1 MSTTIDMIR
10 LPCYHLSDMAML
22 SRKMNVKFPTDCVV
36 AVTYICNS
44 KCTMCDFWKETRKPT
59 VTLDDY
65 RKLPATLRDINVSGG
80 EPFLHPQI
88 VDIVRVLRETCP
100 KARITISTNGFLT
113 DLTVKRVTE
122 ILKFYPKI
130 GIRISIDGV
139 GDMHERVRRIP
150 QALEKD
156 LATLR
161 ALKAIGV
168 RDLGLAYTMSEENA
182 EHLTK
187 VYDLARAEGVD
198 FTSAVA
204 QSSDFYFGGKQIER
218 HAAAEAIAREFDA
231 VIRQQL
237 QSWSPK
243 QWARAFFTNGLKRL
257 ALENVQVLPT
267 RAGTDFFFLDPFGVV
282 YPSVVHPS
290 PMGNLMEAATFAD
303 LWQSD
308 AAQQARDVV
317 RRWMRPY
324 WMVCTARTTIRRN
337 ALRVIAWILRMKFAT
352 MGRGTGDRATPVPHT
367 VPSHAHSTP

>member
-1 MSTTIDMIR
+1 
-10 LPCYHLSDMAML
+10 
-22 SRKMNVKFPTDCVV
+22 
-36 AVTYICNS
+36 
-44 KCTMCDFWKETRKPT
+44 

-65 RKLPATLRDINVSGG
+65 RKLPRTLRDINVSGG
-80 EPFLHPQI
+80 EPFLRPQI
-88 VDIVRVLRETCP
+88 VEIIRVLHETCP

-113 DLTVKRVTE
+113 DLVVKRVRE
-122 ILKFYPKI
+122 ILAFLPTI

-182 EHLTK
+182 DHLTK
-187 VYDLARAEGVD
+187 VYDLARQEGVD

-218 HAAAEAIAREFDA
+218 RADADAIAREFDA
-231 VIRQQL
+231 VIRSQL
-237 QSWSPK
+237 RSWHPK
-243 QWARAFFTNGLKRL
+243 QWVRAFFTHGLKRL

-290 PMGNLMEAATFAD
+290 PMGNLTEATTFAELWQGEAAER
-303 LWQSD
+303 
-308 AAQQARDVV
+308 ARDIV
-317 RRWMRPY
+317 RRWTRPY
-324 WMVCTARTTIRRN
+324 WMVCTARTSIRRH
-337 ALRVIAWILRMKFAT
+337 ALRVIAWIIRQKIAT
-352 MGRGTGDRATPVPHT
+352 MRLVDHTRPIHPELVEGPTAEGHTTVHAT
-367 VPSHAHSTP
+367 STP

>member
-1 MSTTIDMIR
+1 MRI
-10 LPCYHLSDMAML
+10 L
-22 SRKMNVKFPTDCVV
+22 SRKLKLPTDCVV
-36 AVTYICNS
+36 AATYICNS

-65 RKLPATLRDINVSGG
+65 RKLPRTLRDINVSGG

-88 VDIVRVLRETCP
+88 VEIVRVLRETCP

-113 DLTVKRVTE
+113 DLTVKRVAE
-122 ILKFYPKI
+122 ILKFYPAI
-130 GIRISIDGV
+130 GIRISIDGI

-182 EHLTK
+182 DHLTK
-187 VYDLARAEGVD
+187 VYELARQEGVD

-218 HAAAEAIAREFDA
+218 HADAAAIAREFDA
-231 VIRQQL
+231 VIRAQL
-237 QSWSPK
+237 QSRHSK
-243 QWARAFFTNGLKRL
+243 QWVRAFFTSGLKCL

-290 PMGNLMEAATFAD
+290 PMGNIMEVATFQE

-308 AAQQARDVV
+308 VADKSRDVV
-317 RRWMRPY
+317 RRWTRPY
-324 WMVCTARTTIRRN
+324 WMVCTARTSIRRH
-337 ALRVIAWILRMKFAT
+337 ALRVVTWIIRNKIATI
-352 MGRGTGDRATPVPHT
+352 GRGKPDQPERVGTISKFLPLPRGGGA
-367 VPSHAHSTP
+367 